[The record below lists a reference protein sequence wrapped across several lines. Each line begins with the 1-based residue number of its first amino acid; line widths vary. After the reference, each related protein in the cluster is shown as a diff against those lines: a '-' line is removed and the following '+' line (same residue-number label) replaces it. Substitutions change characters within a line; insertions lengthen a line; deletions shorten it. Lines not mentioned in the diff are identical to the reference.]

1 MKPLF
6 NRLLGDAYDEL
17 PWPVRALHDASDAR
31 VFRGTGSV
39 LRGGFI
45 ASIMG
50 FFASLPGEQD
60 NAPLNVT
67 IEKHG
72 LNEVWRRDFAGDVMV
87 SRLSERAGY
96 LSEKLGPLRFTF
108 ALSAEHDAIVWRV
121 HKVSMLGIPLPAALF
136 GDVSAREFAN
146 GDLYRFE
153 VLAFLPL
160 VGRLI
165 EYRGELRVDPELQKT
180 I

>member
-6 NRLLGDAYDEL
+6 KRLLGDAYEEL
-17 PWPVRALHDASDAR
+17 PRPVRALHDAPDTT

-45 ASIMG
+45 SSIMG
-50 FFASLPGEQD
+50 FFASLPGAQD

-72 LNEVWRRDFAGDVMV
+72 ANEVWRRDFAGDVMV
-87 SRLSERAGY
+87 SELSERAGY
-96 LSEKLGPLRFTF
+96 LSEKLGPLRFGF
-108 ALSAEHDAIVWRV
+108 ALNVEHDAIVWRV
-121 HKVSMLGIPLPAALF
+121 HFVSMLGIPLPAALF
-136 GDVSAREFAN
+136 GDVSARELAN
-146 GDLYRFE
+146 GDFYRFE
-153 VLAFLPL
+153 VLASLPL

-165 EYRGELRVDPELQKT
+165 EYRGELQVDPESQKT